1 MHLPLALTREEPQTL
16 LALQLRG
23 LVERLDIRGIRM
35 VAPLPRSNLVVL
47 VIAPEK
53 DVTPPVRIV
62 GREIRGVPWGRRRH
76 RDGGDVVHYSSCVRR
91 THTHVREFDGDDA
104 RSGLVVFV
112 ET

>member
-1 MHLPLALTREEPQTL
+1 
-16 LALQLRG
+16 
-23 LVERLDIRGIRM
+23 
-35 VAPLPRSNLVVL
+35 
-47 VIAPEK
+47 
-53 DVTPPVRIV
+53 
-62 GREIRGVPWGRRRH
+62 VPWGRRRH